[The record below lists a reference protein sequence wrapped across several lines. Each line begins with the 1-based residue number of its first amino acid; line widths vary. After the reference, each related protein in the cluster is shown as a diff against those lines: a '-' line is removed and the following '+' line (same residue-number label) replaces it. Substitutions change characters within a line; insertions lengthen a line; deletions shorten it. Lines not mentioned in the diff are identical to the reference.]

1 MKLSVGILVSGR
13 GSNLE
18 AILKHCKA
26 GELDAE
32 VVVVISDKEDAR
44 ALKIAEEYGVEGYFI
59 PCTEKKTALVGD
71 AEQEYIKLLQE
82 KGVQLVALAGFMR
95 ILKKALLYAFRGR
108 IMNIHP
114 ALLPSFKGLHAQ
126 EQAFKYGAKITG
138 CTVHYV
144 DEGVDTGP
152 IILQEAVIVYD
163 DDTVDSLSQRIIKHE
178 HEMYSRAIQLFAE
191 GRLKIEGRRVKILSN
206 KDG

>member
-144 DEGVDTGP
+144 DEAVDTGP